1 LLEIRTD
8 SLRFNNEEAWQIL
21 QLSTVY
27 AVDTAT
33 AATLNQHIEGW
44 AAGLQL
50 AALSF
55 GETSHEQW
63 LEAFQQRPN
72 EFIADPANRPLVFHC
87 SHGVDRTGTG
97 AAILLSALG
106 VLRATGREDFLLSN
120 EYRHDEVEKRLAQL
134 QHMAAQKQ
142 GVAPGQVDMDN
153 MDAFLIQ
160 NGSYIDASQDEV
172 VKAFGSMALYIQDG
186 LGLSRQELRQ
196 LQETLLFP

>member
-1 LLEIRTD
+1 
-8 SLRFNNEEAWQIL
+8 
-21 QLSTVY
+21 
-27 AVDTAT
+27 
-33 AATLNQHIEGW
+33 
-44 AAGLQL
+44 
-50 AALSF
+50 
-55 GETSHEQW
+55 
-63 LEAFQQRPN
+63 
-72 EFIADPANRPLVFHC
+72 
-87 SHGVDRTGTG
+87 
-97 AAILLSALG
+97 LLSALG
-106 VLRATGREDFLLSN
+106 VPRATGREDFLLSN